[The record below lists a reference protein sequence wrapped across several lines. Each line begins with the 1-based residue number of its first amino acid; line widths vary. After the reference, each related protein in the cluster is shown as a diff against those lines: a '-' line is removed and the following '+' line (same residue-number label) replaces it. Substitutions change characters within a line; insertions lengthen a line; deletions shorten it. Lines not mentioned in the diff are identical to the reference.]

1 MRFTVEENVIIPN
14 VPEDRLEA
22 LQAEPLFA
30 RFPIHGGE
38 RWRAGAEGAAGW
50 RRQHCCVEACGPRVR
65 VSSGVA
71 LGPCCRPRPRDTRR
85 PALDAGN
92 LLRGLVS
99 CTGSQFCSLA
109 LVETKNRALEVG
121 GVGD

>member
-1 MRFTVEENVIIPN
+1 MIIPN
-14 VPEDRLEA
+14 VPQHRLEA

-38 RWRAGAEGAAGW
+38 RWRAGAGGAAAGGGGGSAAA
-50 RRQHCCVEACGPRVR
+50 CEACGPRVR

-71 LGPCCRPRPRDTRR
+71 LGPCCRPRPRDTRC